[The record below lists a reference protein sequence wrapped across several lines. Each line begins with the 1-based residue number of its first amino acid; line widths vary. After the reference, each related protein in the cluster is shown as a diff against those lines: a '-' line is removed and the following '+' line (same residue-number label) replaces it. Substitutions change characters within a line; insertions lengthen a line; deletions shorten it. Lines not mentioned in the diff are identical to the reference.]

1 MVKILP
7 PTASIDW
14 DQISIATNLGLGHV
28 ESTYHMSTGRW
39 SDPVFVNDPYLRVH
53 GLAPGLQYGQQCYEG
68 LKAFR
73 TPKGRVSIFRPDKHA
88 KRMSHSTSTISIPN
102 IPESLFLA
110 SVELAVTS
118 NSSYIPPHTSRA
130 MLYIRPFAFGSSE
143 MIGLVPPSEFKFCV
157 YVKPVPAY
165 HGLSAQDALIL
176 MSFDRAA
183 PHGLGHAKV
192 GGNYAPVIKW
202 SEQAKADGFGMTL
215 HLDSKTRTEI
225 DEFSTSGFLG
235 IKVSDEGLSQW
246 WHPVAPA
253 LSTVQ
258 QATAVFSLLGIMDGK
273 WKRDH
278 YQIKYTEL
286 PEFSEVV
293 AVGTAASVVSIRSIT
308 LEDSR
313 ETVRYLD
320 VTTNQGRYARK
331 LSTSLDDIMHCRVED
346 VFGWCHQVGE
356 APVEDVTTR
365 KMGSSN
371 KKPAFVDIMTLSCAG
386 QGARF
391 SCH

>member
-1 MVKILP
+1 
-7 PTASIDW
+7 
-14 DQISIATNLGLGHV
+14 
-28 ESTYHMSTGRW
+28 
-39 SDPVFVNDPYLRVH
+39 
-53 GLAPGLQYGQQCYEG
+53 
-68 LKAFR
+68 
-73 TPKGRVSIFRPDKHA
+73 
-88 KRMSHSTSTISIPN
+88 
-102 IPESLFLA
+102 
-110 SVELAVTS
+110 
-118 NSSYIPPHTSRA
+118 
-130 MLYIRPFAFGSSE
+130 

-176 MSFDRAA
+176 MGFDRAA

-202 SEQAKADGFGMTL
+202 SEQAKADGYGMTL

-235 IKVSDEGLSQW
+235 IKVSDEGAVTV
-246 WHPVAPA
+246 VAPSSPCIID
-253 LSTVQ
+253 STTSDCCLQ
-258 QATAVFSLLGIMDGK
+258 LARHYG
-273 WKRDH
+273 WKVEKRP
-278 YQIKYTEL
+278 IKYTEL

-308 LEDSR
+308 LEDSH

-320 VTTNQGRYARK
+320 ATTNQG
-331 LSTSLDDIMHCRVED
+331 RVED

-356 APVEDVTTR
+356 APVKDVPTR
-365 KMGSSN
+365 QMGSSN
-371 KKPAFVDIMTLSCAG
+371 KKAAFVDIMTLSCAG

>member
-1 MVKILP
+1 
-7 PTASIDW
+7 
-14 DQISIATNLGLGHV
+14 
-28 ESTYHMSTGRW
+28 
-39 SDPVFVNDPYLRVH
+39 
-53 GLAPGLQYGQQCYEG
+53 
-68 LKAFR
+68 
-73 TPKGRVSIFRPDKHA
+73 
-88 KRMSHSTSTISIPN
+88 
-102 IPESLFLA
+102 
-110 SVELAVTS
+110 
-118 NSSYIPPHTSRA
+118 
-130 MLYIRPFAFGSSE
+130 

-235 IKVSDEGLSQW
+235 IKVSDEGAVTV
-246 WHPVAPA
+246 VAPSSPCIID
-253 LSTVQ
+253 STTSDCCLQ
-258 QATAVFSLLGIMDGK
+258 LARHYG
-273 WKRDH
+273 WKVEKRP
-278 YQIKYTEL
+278 IKYTEL

-320 VTTNQGRYARK
+320 ATTKQGRFLAMNLGSLECNVPSRRRSPEWQDYWAGRTLESLSVYDEEVDEEELPWRNPVHIPSFYDSPRGQG
-331 LSTSLDDIMHCRVED
+331 LSTFWWQDEEQWYAGDSFFLS
-346 VFGWCHQVGE
+346 G
-356 APVEDVTTR
+356 
-365 KMGSSN
+365 GS
-371 KKPAFVDIMTLSCAG
+371 PG
-386 QGARF
+386 
-391 SCH
+391 

>member
-1 MVKILP
+1 
-7 PTASIDW
+7 
-14 DQISIATNLGLGHV
+14 
-28 ESTYHMSTGRW
+28 MSTGRW

-53 GLAPGLQYGQQCYEG
+53 GLAPGLQY
-68 LKAFR
+68 AFR

-202 SEQAKADGFGMTL
+202 SEQAKAGGFGMTL

-235 IKVSDEGLSQW
+235 IKVSDEGAVTV
-246 WHPVAPA
+246 VAPSSPCIID
-253 LSTVQ
+253 STTSDCCLQ
-258 QATAVFSLLGIMDGK
+258 LARHYG
-273 WKRDH
+273 WKVEKRP
-278 YQIKYTEL
+278 IKYTEL

>member
-28 ESTYHMSTGRW
+28 ESTYHMSTGQW

-118 NSSYIPPHTSRA
+118 NSSYVPPHTSRA
-130 MLYIRPFAFGSSE
+130 MLYIRPFVFGSSE

-176 MSFDRAA
+176 TGFDRAA

-235 IKVSDEGLSQW
+235 IKVSDEGAVTV
-246 WHPVAPA
+246 VAPSSPCIID
-253 LSTVQ
+253 STTSDCCLQ
-258 QATAVFSLLGIMDGK
+258 LARHYGWNLE
-273 WKRDH
+273 KRP
-278 YQIKYTEL
+278 IKYTEL

-320 VTTNQGRYARK
+320 ATTNQGRYARK

-346 VFGWCHQVGE
+346 VFGWCHKVGE
-356 APVEDVTTR
+356 APVEDVPTR